1 MNWPTFPAVYEIN
14 TWIWLQEFRREA
26 KDAVTLGNV
35 PDAELQRIADF
46 GFDAVWLMGVWHR
59 SRSGRQV
66 ARLLPTLEIEY
77 RRAPLW
83 EMKQPEVGGSGW
95 SSQPSRGT
103 ATKSTFLGHQ
113 QVIYT
118 V

>member
-66 ARLLPTLEIEY
+66 ARLLPTLETEY
-77 RRAPLW
+77 RRALPDYRL
-83 EMKQPEVGGSGW
+83 EDVVGS
-95 SSQPSRGT
+95 PSLNRMVLFNIL
-103 ATKSTFLGHQ
+103 SFIFHF
-113 QVIYT
+113 I
-118 V
+118 